1 MRQHLQTY
9 QDELRDRALDLFLD
23 LPRGAHPSG
32 HTFVGAAKC
41 GDCHV
46 KAYNKWK
53 TSRHAHATE
62 SLITGRKDEKHP
74 ISRIHDPECLACHV
88 TGWQPQEVARY
99 VSGYL
104 SEALVTDSGNRTAL
118 EAGYQAA
125 GREERVGPELFE
137 RLQGQ
142 QCENCHGPG
151 SEHVRL
157 EEMAKRNR
165 GAVAA
170 RELEDGRRGMHLSRS
185 HAREHVC
192 IQCHD
197 LDNSPHFEFDEYWE
211 KVKHPWR
218 D

>member
-1 MRQHLQTY
+1 M
-9 QDELRDRALDLFLD
+9 
-23 LPRGAHPSG
+23 S
-32 HTFVGAAKC
+32 
-41 GDCHV
+41 
-46 KAYNKWK
+46 
-53 TSRHAHATE
+53 
-62 SLITGRKDEKHP
+62 
-74 ISRIHDPECLACHV
+74 HV

-104 SEALVTDSGNRTAL
+104 SEGLVENPDTRAAL
-118 EAGYQAA
+118 ETGFQAA
-125 GREERVGPELFE
+125 GREERVGPALFE

-165 GAVAA
+165 SAVAA
-170 RELEDGRRGMHLSRS
+170 NELAEGRRAMFLSRS
-185 HAREHVC
+185 QARDHVC
-192 IQCHD
+192 LQCHD
-197 LDNSPHFEFDEYWE
+197 LDNSPNFKFDEYWE